1 MTADMYEPDEG
12 WMVNISSEGR
22 KTAETVAQQKT
33 RHDLVALVGAWA
45 SSVRGI
51 VVDKGEDYY
60 DDYWI
65 YLSWREII
73 DDVIAALPERDASI
87 LRNAVLPAD
96 TAFQKHTVDDGG
108 AAMSRKFTVP
118 KDRWYWR
125 RVPTRGPIAE
135 SLGTAK
141 DE

>member
-12 WMVNISSEGR
+12 WTANISSEGR
-22 KTAETVAQQKT
+22 HTAEIVAQQKT

-51 VVDKGEDYY
+51 AADEGEDYY

-87 LRNAVLPAD
+87 VRDAVLAAD
-96 TAFQKHTVDDGG
+96 TQFRKHTVDDGG
-108 AAMSRKFTVP
+108 AAMSRKFTIP
-118 KDRWYWR
+118 TDRWYWR
-125 RVPTRGPIAE
+125 RVPRVLNR
-135 SLGTAK
+135 LGCAG
-141 DE
+141 